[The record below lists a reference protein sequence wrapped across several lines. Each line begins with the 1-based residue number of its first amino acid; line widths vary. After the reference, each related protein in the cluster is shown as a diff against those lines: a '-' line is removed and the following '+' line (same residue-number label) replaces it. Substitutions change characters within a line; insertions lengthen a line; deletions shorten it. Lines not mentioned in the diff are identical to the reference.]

1 MPLDHAIKQTSY
13 CLHFNCSAVTNMT
26 RLLFRITTIFINDI
40 RGRNGF
46 FVAMCLVIYDM
57 RERQRD
63 SVEHIIA

>member
-1 MPLDHAIKQTSY
+1 MLLKQKSY
-13 CLHFNCSAVTNMT
+13 CVRLYDSAVTNMT